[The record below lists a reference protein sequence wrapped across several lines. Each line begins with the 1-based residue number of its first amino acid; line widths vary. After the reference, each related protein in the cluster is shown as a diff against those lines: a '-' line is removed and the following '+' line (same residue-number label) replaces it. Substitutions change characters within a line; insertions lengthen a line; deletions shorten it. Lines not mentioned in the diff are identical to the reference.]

1 MLFAKAGESLSQAKP
16 LARSRT
22 RKHSVSNRPVQPLVS
37 VPPPFSQAPTANI
50 AFEPGSLLAKR
61 KGDAQL

>member
-1 MLFAKAGESLSQAKP
+1 MLFAKTAEALSQAKP

-22 RKHSVSNRPVQPLVS
+22 RKQSVSNRPTQPLVN
-37 VPPPFSQAPTANI
+37 VPPPFSQSPTANV

-61 KGDAQL
+61 KGDA